1 MLDPIGGFGR
11 IKDFFISYVETS
23 FRISDPTVADARRS
37 LLEAPGTLTAEP
49 FLEPVLRYEPSD
61 ATIEE
66 LAMLENGPLE
76 PLSFEGRRAFA
87 ELALSGLFE
96 GRPADG
102 EIRRRSEYPPYQHQ
116 VQMLN
121 RGIRPGKPAI
131 VTSGTGSGK
140 TESFMLPV
148 LAAISNEAVKWPKPD
163 GNYLDVDG
171 QWWKKNETDWR
182 AMRAGEQR
190 RPAVR
195 ALILYPMNAL
205 VEDQMVRLRKTL
217 DSDEARAVMDERFSG
232 NRVFFGQYTSAVPV
246 TGYQKHPRLADDPDE
261 KKRRKRRLEKL
272 RVALRRA
279 EENQAA
285 AREHDAQKVPSEKT
299 RFIFPS
305 MDGGEMLSRW
315 DMQDAPP
322 DIMITNASMLG
333 AMLSRE
339 VEDPIFKRTREWL
352 TENGDAYFYLVF
364 DELHLVRGSAGTE
377 VAFLTKTLIDRL
389 GLADPRHRHKLR
401 ILASSASMPM
411 EGQDGQRSRHYLRD
425 MFAPYGTS
433 TGPGDLG
440 TDSADFWSECVI
452 KGVPNIPIWGR
463 GRIDPTPFESL
474 LNAALDARNDFVPQ
488 VKRGAA
494 LMAAVDEAAAA
505 LFVGGSSEDERV
517 GNLAE
522 AAAAALTGACRE
534 GESVRATAISELGA
548 RIFREGATDLT
559 AALRGLTLARAL
571 PESGV
576 WNTRVKPAT
585 PSFRVH
591 TFIRNIEGLFG
602 APRPTLGGATFDDLT
617 TERGLSHAPSA
628 AGDKRGRRLFELLY
642 CEACGDLLIGGQRG
656 ERKLNSNSTEMLPS
670 SGNLENLPERAASEY
685 YDQMSFE
692 EFAVFWPRRRE
703 PMLPDR
709 DYDQWQLAHL
719 DPHSGVVACGSD
731 IPDGHLG
738 GYLYFQS
745 DEAVSG
751 KGNRL
756 KGGPKRSKTAQ
767 PFCCPKC
774 GIDYSRRPPSNRVRS
789 PIRAFRTGVSKAS
802 QLVATELFELLHA
815 IGAEP
820 KGICFSD
827 SRQDAANQALAI
839 ETMHLRDLRREVL
852 VAAARARIET
862 RQKEW
867 LSEKQFNEMIGRL
880 SQDGK
885 TTEVTKLVQRYS
897 AQMAGGS
904 VQYGDRKVALCELL
918 QDMEGGGRVGDLVSE
933 FVKIG
938 IHPFDQNGRATFEG
952 KPWHE
957 LFEQSNNLVEYAGT
971 LNGAEKASL
980 TAKILRQQYE
990 LIDDVIFA
998 NTFFAL
1004 EETGLAYPSLAGT
1017 AHDDENMMDAWLR
1030 VFAGAYRVRNNRYFS
1045 EDDVR
1050 EWANGTDIPR
1060 TSRVRKIADKAY
1072 AGGDATAKLTDVI
1085 RRFSELGH
1093 RGGML
1098 DIAKLYLKVADKGD
1112 HYWRCRNC
1120 ERVHLHSGL
1129 GLCTRCGEMLDKNS
1143 SGTVEELW
1151 HGNFLGKRIVRGAAD
1166 GVSRFRLRVEELTG
1180 QTDDF
1185 ADRLRKFKG
1194 IFVNGESETEQR
1206 ASQIDMLSVT
1216 TTMEVGI
1223 DIGALQSVYQANM
1236 PPQRFN
1242 YQQRVGRAGRRGQ
1255 AFSFVATFCRGRSH
1269 DAYYFAHPR
1278 AITGDAPPPPFLAVE
1293 HDPIPMRLLRKCWL
1307 RAAFQRLRDECCA
1320 SGQRYPGDL
1329 LVPPDVH
1336 GEYVTTQDYYYNAEG
1351 GWRERLKAALEATVH
1366 ERDRFVDMAVE
1377 GEQQTRLLAGSTSDK
1392 LMAEIEALHAHAPN
1406 APIGMA
1412 RFLAEWGLL
1421 PMYGMPTRVRNLYL
1435 GIREASGERDEYSWS
1450 TMDRDLDMAVF
1461 EFAPGNVLVK
1471 DKERHRIVG
1480 FTGNLGDPIRM
1491 AGGWKAQAVSG
1502 WQETHSYVA
1511 LCAACG
1517 SAKFQ
1522 EALPTD
1528 GSSCDDC
1535 KKPIPVD
1542 SFNPYVTPVAFRTD
1556 FIPSSGEEE
1565 TARMSQRT
1573 VATVLE
1579 MGVPVEQGNM
1589 IVRSGAGAIILQ
1601 LNDGPPDHEGNGSLF
1616 VLDEVADVRVP
1627 LGATGKY
1634 LSQVGEQAIEAS
1646 VRQKGGNRW
1655 PLDVNGSIGLKFGL
1669 VSRKKTDA
1677 VYLELR
1683 QFDSRL
1689 TLDRVARRGEFC
1701 DIAARA
1707 AAVSATQIL
1716 VQRAALELDV
1726 SAEEFEA
1733 LEPRLRDGR
1742 PMLQIADALIN
1753 GSGLCRR
1760 LGEPNVPGGP
1770 SYITEIVD
1778 SILSRTNQW
1787 PLADFLASY
1796 GDGGSHQGQCKTSCY
1811 RCIQRFSNRA
1821 YHGLLDWRLGLSYL
1835 RALADPEYGCGLNF
1849 GDDQLPELAGW
1860 RERAHTLVE
1869 DIVSMRPSSLSHE
1882 RLSRS
1887 GLSCIIERSSGD
1899 IWRYVVLHP
1908 LWRKDPET
1916 LGRILGSDFA
1926 PGMLAVDT
1934 YNLERRPLQELAR
1947 LRQERG
1953 SGRSN

>member
-23 FRISDPTVADARRS
+23 FRISDPTVAEARRS
-37 LLEAPGTLTAEP
+37 LLEALGTFTTEP
-49 FLEPVLRYEPSD
+49 FLEPVLRYESSGT
-61 ATIEE
+61 TIEE

-76 PLSFEGRRAFA
+76 PLSPEGRRAFA

-96 GRPADG
+96 GRSVDG
-102 EIRRRSEYPPYQHQ
+102 KIRRRSEYPPYRHQ

-121 RGIRPGKPAI
+121 RGLRPGNPAI

-140 TESFMLPV
+140 TESFMLPM
-148 LAAISNEAVKWPKPD
+148 LAAISDEAVKWPQPNS
-163 GNYLDVDG
+163 NYLDG
-171 QWWKKNETDWR
+171 QWWRKNETDWR
-182 AMRAGEQR
+182 AMRTGEQR
-190 RPAVR
+190 PAAVR
-195 ALILYPMNAL
+195 ALVLYPMNAL

-246 TGYQKHPRLADDPDE
+246 TGHQKHPRLADDPDE

-272 RVALRRA
+272 RIALRRA
-279 EENQAA
+279 DENQTA
-285 AREHDAQKVPSEKT
+285 AREHDAQKDPPEKT

-322 DIMITNASMLG
+322 DILITNASMLG

-352 TENGDAYFYLVF
+352 TDNDDAYFYLVF

-377 VAFLTKTLIDRL
+377 VAFLTKSLIDRL
-389 GLADPRHRHKLR
+389 GLADPKHRHKLR

-411 EGQDGQRSRHYLRD
+411 EGQDGQRSRQYLRD

-440 TDSADFWSECVI
+440 TDSAEYWSECVI
-452 KGVPNIPIWGR
+452 KGVPNIPAWEHGP
-463 GRIDPTPFESL
+463 IDPVPFESL
-474 LNAALDARNDFVPQ
+474 LKAALDSRDDFVPQ
-488 VKRGAA
+488 VKRSAA
-494 LMAAVDEAAAA
+494 LMAAVDAAAAA
-505 LFVGGSSEDERV
+505 LAVGGDTEEERV
-517 GNLAE
+517 RNLAE
-522 AAAAALTGACRE
+522 AAAAALTSACRD
-534 GESVRATAISELGA
+534 GDGVRATAVSDLGA
-548 RIFREGATDLT
+548 RIFREGATDVM

-571 PESGV
+571 PESKV
-576 WNTRVKPAT
+576 WNARVESTTPA
-585 PSFRVH
+585 FRLH

-602 APRPTLGGATFDDLT
+602 APRPTLGGATFDNLT
-617 TERGLSHAPSA
+617 TERGLSHAPPSA
-628 AGDKRGRRLFELLY
+628 DGERRGRRLFELLY

-685 YDQMSFE
+685 YDQMTFE
-692 EFAVFWPRRRE
+692 EFAVFWPRRRQ

-731 IPDGHLG
+731 IPDGHVG
-738 GYLYFQS
+738 GYLYFQN
-745 DEAVSG
+745 DEAVTG
-751 KGNRL
+751 KGARA
-756 KGGPKRSKTAQ
+756 KDGPKRSKTAQ

-774 GIDYSRRPPSNRVRS
+774 GIDYSRRPASNRLRS

-852 VAAARARIET
+852 VAAARARLET

-867 LSEKQFNEMIGRL
+867 LSEDEFNEMVGRL
-880 SQDGK
+880 SQDRK
-885 TTEVTKLVQRYS
+885 TAELTNLVQRYN
-897 AQMAGGS
+897 AQRASGS
-904 VQYGDRKVALCELL
+904 VQSGDRKVALRELL
-918 QDMEGGGRVGDLVSE
+918 QDADGGGSVGDLVSE
-933 FVKIG
+933 FVKMG
-938 IHPFDQNGRATFEG
+938 IHPFDQSGRATFQG
-952 KPWHE
+952 NPWHA
-957 LFEQSNNLVEYAGT
+957 LFEQSSNSVEYAGT
-971 LNGAEKASL
+971 LNGADKASL
-980 TAKILRQQYE
+980 TATILRQQYE

-1004 EETGLAYPSLAGT
+1004 EETGLGYPSLAGT

-1030 VFAGAYRVRNNRYFS
+1030 VFAGAYRVRNNRFFN
-1045 EDDVR
+1045 EDEVK
-1050 EWANGTDIPR
+1050 EWANGADIPR

-1072 AGGDATAKLTDVI
+1072 VGGDVTARLTDVI
-1085 RRFSELGH
+1085 GRFSDMGH
-1093 RGGML
+1093 RGGMF
-1098 DIAKLYLKVADKGD
+1098 DIANLYLRVAEKDD
-1112 HYWRCRNC
+1112 RYWRCRNC

-1129 GLCTRCGEMLDKNS
+1129 GLCTRCGEMLDKDS
-1143 SGTVEELW
+1143 SGAVEELW
-1151 HGNFLGKRIVRGAAD
+1151 HGNFLGKRIVRGAVD

-1307 RAAFQRLRDECCA
+1307 RAAFQRLRDECYA
-1320 SGQRYPGDL
+1320 SGQKYPGDL

-1336 GEYVTTQDYYYNAEG
+1336 GEYVTTQDYYHNDGA
-1351 GWRERLKAALEATVH
+1351 GWRARLKIALEATVH
-1366 ERDRFVDMAVE
+1366 ERDRFVDMAVK
-1377 GEQQTRLLAGSTSDK
+1377 GEQRDRLLAGSTSDK
-1392 LMAEIEALHAHAPN
+1392 LMDEIQALHGHAPD
-1406 APIGMA
+1406 AQIGMA
-1412 RFLAEWGLL
+1412 RFLAEWGML

-1435 GIREASGERDEYSWS
+1435 GTREASGEKGEYTWS

-1461 EFAPGNVLVK
+1461 EFSPGNVLVK
-1471 DKERHRIVG
+1471 DKERHRVVG
-1480 FTGNLGDPIRM
+1480 FTGNLSDPIRTT
-1491 AGGWKAQAVSG
+1491 GGWKAQVVSG
-1502 WQETHSYVA
+1502 WRETHSYVA
-1511 LCAACG
+1511 LCSACG

-1522 EALPTD
+1522 EELPAN
-1528 GSSCDDC
+1528 GSLCEDC
-1535 KKPIPVD
+1535 KKPISVD

-1556 FIPSSGEEE
+1556 FTPSSGEEE
-1565 TARMSQRT
+1565 IARMSQRT

-1579 MGVPVEQGNM
+1579 VGVPVEQGNM

-1601 LNDGPPDHEGNGSLF
+1601 LNDGPPDNEGNGSLF
-1616 VLDEVADVRVP
+1616 VMDEAMDARVP

-1634 LSQVGEQAIEAS
+1634 LSRISDQAIEAS
-1646 VRQKGGNRW
+1646 VRQKNSYRW
-1655 PLDVNGSIGLKFGL
+1655 PVDTDGSSGQRFGL

-1677 VYLELR
+1677 VYLELQ

-1689 TLDRVARRGEFC
+1689 TLDRVARRGEFS
-1701 DIAARA
+1701 DIATRA

-1760 LGEPNVPGGP
+1760 LGEPNIPGGP
-1770 SYITEIVD
+1770 SYISEIVEA
-1778 SILSRTNQW
+1778 ILSRTGQW

-1796 GDGGSHQGQCKTSCY
+1796 GDGGSHQRQCKTSCY

-1835 RALADPEYGCGLNF
+1835 RALTDPEYACGLNP
-1849 GDDQLPELAGW
+1849 GDENLPELTGW
-1860 RERAHTLVE
+1860 LERAHTLAE

-1882 RLSRS
+1882 QLAHS
-1887 GLSCIIERSSGD
+1887 GLSCIIERSGGEA
-1899 IWRYVVLHP
+1899 WRYIVLHP

-1916 LGRILGSDFA
+1916 LGGILGPDFV

-1934 YNLERRPLQELAR
+1934 YNLERRPLQVLAR
-1947 LRQERG
+1947 LRHERG
-1953 SGRSN
+1953 FGRSD

>member
-1 MLDPIGGFGR
+1 MLDPIGGFSR
-11 IKDFFISYVETS
+11 IKDFFISYVETN
-23 FRISDPTVADARRS
+23 FRISDPTVAAARRD
-37 LLEAPGTLTAEP
+37 LLEAPGTFTTDP
-49 FLEPVLRYEPSD
+49 FLEPVLRYTSSD
-61 ATIEE
+61 TTIEE

-76 PLSFEGRRAFA
+76 PLSPEGRRAFA
-87 ELALSGLFE
+87 ELALSGLFD
-96 GRPADG
+96 GRSVDG

-116 VQMLN
+116 VQTLI

-140 TESFMLPV
+140 TESFMLPM
-148 LAAISNEAVKWPKPD
+148 LAAISDEAVKWPQPD
-163 GNYLDVDG
+163 GNYLVD

-182 AMRAGEQR
+182 AMRTGEK
-190 RPAVR
+190 RPAAVR
-195 ALILYPMNAL
+195 ALVLYPMNAL

-217 DSDEARAVMDERFSG
+217 DSDDARTVMDQRFSG

-246 TGYQKHPRLADDPDE
+246 TGHEKHPRLDKDPDE

-272 RVALRRA
+272 RTALRRSDD
-279 EENQAA
+279 NQTA
-285 AREHDAQKVPSEKT
+285 AREHDAHKNPSENT

-322 DIMITNASMLG
+322 DILITNASMLG

-339 VEDPIFKRTREWL
+339 VEDPIFQRTREWL
-352 TENGDAYFYLVF
+352 TGNEDAYFYLVF

-389 GLADPRHRHKLR
+389 GLADPKHRHKLR

-411 EGQDGQRSRHYLRD
+411 EGPDGHRSRQYLRD

-433 TGPGDLG
+433 TGPGDPG
-440 TDSADFWSECVI
+440 TDSTDFWSECVI
-452 KGVPNIPIWGR
+452 KGEPNIPAWER
-463 GRIDPTPFESL
+463 GLIDPAPFESL
-474 LNAALDARNDFVPQ
+474 FKAALDSRDDFIPQ
-488 VKRGAA
+488 LKRSAV
-494 LMAAVDEAAAA
+494 LIAAVDAAAAA
-505 LFVGGSSEDERV
+505 LAVGGATEEERV
-517 GNLAE
+517 RNLAE
-522 AAAAALTGACRE
+522 AAAAALTGACRDSD
-534 GESVRATAISELGA
+534 GVRATAVSDLGA
-548 RIFREGATDLT
+548 RIFREGSTDRT

-571 PESGV
+571 PESKV
-576 WNTRVKPAT
+576 WNVRVEPTTPA
-585 PSFRVH
+585 FRVH

-602 APRPTLGGATFDDLT
+602 APRPAREGAIFDNLT

-628 AGDKRGRRLFELLY
+628 DGEKRGRRLFELLY

-656 ERKLNSNSTEMLPS
+656 ERKLNANSTEMLPS

-685 YDQMSFE
+685 YDQMTFE
-692 EFAVFWPRRRE
+692 EFAVFWPRRRQ
-703 PMLPDR
+703 PMRPDR
-709 DYDQWQLAHL
+709 DYDHWQLAHL
-719 DPHSGVVACGSD
+719 DPHSGVVTCGSD
-731 IPDGHLG
+731 VPDGHVG
-738 GYLYFQS
+738 GYLYFQN

-751 KGNRL
+751 QGNRA
-756 KGGPKRSKTAQ
+756 KSGPKRSKTAQ

-774 GIDYSRRPPSNRVRS
+774 GIDYSRRPASNRLRS

-815 IGAEP
+815 VGAEP

-862 RQKEW
+862 RQKDW
-867 LSEKQFNEMIGRL
+867 LSEDEFNEMVGRL
-880 SQDGK
+880 SRDGK
-885 TTEVTKLVQRYS
+885 IAELTNLALRYH
-897 AQMAGGS
+897 AQGGGGS
-904 VQYGDRKVALCELL
+904 AHPGDRKVALRELL
-918 QDMEGGGRVGDLVSE
+918 QDADGGGRIGDLVSE
-933 FVKIG
+933 FVKMG
-938 IHPFDQNGRATFEG
+938 IHPFDQTGRATFKG
-952 KPWHE
+952 KPWHT
-957 LFEQSNNLVEYAGT
+957 LFEQSGSLVEYAGT
-971 LNGAEKASL
+971 LNGADKAEL
-980 TAKILRQQYE
+980 TSTILRQQYE

-1004 EETGLAYPSLAGT
+1004 EETGLGYPSLAGHT
-1017 AHDDENMMDAWLR
+1017 HDDENLMDAWLR
-1030 VFAGAYRVRNNRYFS
+1030 VFAGAYRVRNNRFFN
-1045 EDDVR
+1045 EDEVK
-1050 EWANGTDIPR
+1050 EWEKGTDIPP

-1072 AGGDATAKLTDVI
+1072 TGGDATARLTDVI
-1085 RRFSELGH
+1085 RRFSDMGH
-1093 RGGML
+1093 RGGMF
-1098 DIAKLYLKVADKGD
+1098 DIANLYLKVAEKDD
-1112 HYWRCRNC
+1112 RYWRCRNC

-1129 GLCTRCGEMLDKNS
+1129 GLCTRCGEMLDKDS
-1143 SGTVEELW
+1143 SGAVKELW
-1151 HGNFLGKRIVRGAAD
+1151 HGNFLGKRIVRGEAD

-1194 IFVNGESETEQR
+1194 IFVNGESDTEQR

-1255 AFSFVATFCRGRSH
+1255 AFSFVSTFCRGRSH
-1269 DAYYFAHPR
+1269 DAYYFAHPK

-1307 RAAFQRLRDECCA
+1307 RAAFQRLRDECYA

-1336 GEYVTTQDYYYNAEG
+1336 GEYVTTQDYYHNDVA
-1351 GWRERLKAALEATVH
+1351 GWPARLKAALEATVN
-1366 ERDRFVDMAVE
+1366 ERDRFVGMAVT
-1377 GEQQTRLLAGSTSDK
+1377 GKQQTRLLASSTSDK
-1392 LMAEIEALHAHAPN
+1392 LIAEIEALRGHAPDSQ
-1406 APIGMA
+1406 IGMA
-1412 RFLAEWGLL
+1412 RFLAEWGML

-1435 GIREASGERDEYSWS
+1435 GIREASGEKGEYTWS

-1471 DKERHRIVG
+1471 DKERHRVVG
-1480 FTGNLGDPIRM
+1480 FTGNLSDPIRM
-1491 AGGWKAQAVSG
+1491 TGGWKAQAVSG

-1511 LCAACG
+1511 LCPACG
-1517 SAKFQ
+1517 SAKIQ
-1522 EALPTD
+1522 EELPTG

-1535 KKPIPVD
+1535 KKPISVD
-1542 SFNPYVTPVAFRTD
+1542 SFNSYVTPVAFRTD
-1556 FIPSSGEEE
+1556 FTPSSGEEE
-1565 TARMSQRT
+1565 TARMSQKT

-1579 MGVPVEQGNM
+1579 VGVPVEQGNM

-1601 LNDGPPDHEGNGSLF
+1601 LNDGPPDDEGNGSLF
-1616 VLDEVADVRVP
+1616 ALDEVVDTCIP

-1634 LSQVGEQAIEAS
+1634 LSRVSAQAIEAG
-1646 VRQKGGNRW
+1646 VRQKGAYRW
-1655 PLDVNGSIGLKFGL
+1655 PVDADGSIGLKFGL

-1677 VYLELR
+1677 IYLELQ

-1689 TLDRVARRGEFC
+1689 TLEKVARRGEFS
-1701 DIAARA
+1701 DIATRA

-1733 LEPRLRDGR
+1733 LEPRLRGGK
-1742 PMLQIADALIN
+1742 PMLQIADTLIN

-1770 SYITEIVD
+1770 SYITEIVNA
-1778 SILSRTNQW
+1778 ILSRTDQW
-1787 PLADFLASY
+1787 PLADFLASHV
-1796 GDGGSHQGQCKTSCY
+1796 DGGSHQGQCKTSCY

-1835 RALADPEYGCGLNF
+1835 RALTDPEYACGLNP
-1849 GDDQLPELAGW
+1849 GDEKLPELTGW
-1860 RERAHTLVE
+1860 RERSHTLSE
-1869 DIVSMRPSSLSHE
+1869 DIVSMRPSSLSHK
-1882 RLSRS
+1882 RLSHS
-1887 GLSCIIERSSGD
+1887 GLPCIVERSNGETWHY
-1899 IWRYVVLHP
+1899 IVLHP
-1908 LWRKDPET
+1908 LWRKDQET
-1916 LGRILGSDFA
+1916 LSGILGPDFV
-1926 PGMLAVDT
+1926 PGMLAADT

-1947 LRQERG
+1947 LRHERS